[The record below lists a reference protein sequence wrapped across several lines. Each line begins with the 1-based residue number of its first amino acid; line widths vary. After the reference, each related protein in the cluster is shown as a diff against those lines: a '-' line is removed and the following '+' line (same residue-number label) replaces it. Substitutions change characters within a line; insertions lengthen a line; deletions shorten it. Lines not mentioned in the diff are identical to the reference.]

1 METSGLF
8 LVLAIMALVIT
19 ALVRF
24 LTSGTG
30 PRAATRK
37 AVIRRVSTE
46 YPDEAESVLA
56 ELDLYS
62 GRETYRVMMDI
73 LTLSAGSFEDL
84 KRWTRWANN
93 DYREVISAAEY
104 KDSEVGAK
112 VLRDFREHRP
122 DHSFN
127 LSWGDLLDEEPAGSE
142 PPSRNER
149 L

>member
-1 METSGLF
+1 MEISGF
-8 LVLAIMALVIT
+8 LLLAVAVLVIA

-24 LTSGTG
+24 LASGTG
-30 PRAATRK
+30 ARAATRK
-37 AVIRRVSTE
+37 AVIRRVNAE

-62 GRETYRVMMDI
+62 GREPYRVMMDI
-73 LTLSAGSFEDL
+73 LILSAGSFEDL

-122 DHSFN
+122 DNSFN
-127 LSWGDLLDEEPAGSE
+127 LIWKDLLDEESPVDTE
-142 PPSRNER
+142 PRSGV
-149 L
+149 

>member
-1 METSGLF
+1 MEITGFLF
-8 LVLAIMALVIT
+8 LAIAALAVA

-24 LTSGTG
+24 LSSGK
-30 PRAATRK
+30 ATRR
-37 AVIRRVSTE
+37 AVIRRVRSE
-46 YPDEAESVLA
+46 YPYESEQVLA

-62 GRETYRVMMDI
+62 GREPYRVMMDI

-84 KRWTRWANN
+84 KRWTRWTNN

-122 DHSFN
+122 DNSIN
-127 LSWGDLLDEEPAGSE
+127 LSWKDLLDEEPLGSGA
-142 PPSRNER
+142 PTDR
-149 L
+149 